1 MAGEA
6 LCSCVIYEVT
16 EGVATSSKSQLM
28 GSQVLNSQKIGV
40 TQSLVFTQ
48 AQSDTRLT
56 TSVCLGFYHGWPTSS
71 PEQEAIALTLNH
83 YHFIYLYIYYPYYYP
98 CGSVPTYK
106 DKQVS
111 TMHLWADRNL
121 KNHKGYILIFTL
133 EKFPKKVLSPWLKT
147 KHAIKIHA
155 STLYKTSNMT

>member
-1 MAGEA
+1 MF
-6 LCSCVIYEVT
+6 LCHLWGHWRSRNFFKVT
-16 EGVATSSKSQLM
+16 TNGVAGTKLQKNWCHPKPSIYPSTEWYKTYHLSVSWFFIMDDQQAVQSKKQLP
-28 GSQVLNSQKIGV
+28 
-40 TQSLVFTQ
+40 SLWT
-48 AQSDTRLT
+48 TT
-56 TSVCLGFYHGWPTSS
+56 TSY
-71 PEQEAIALTLNH
+71 
-83 YHFIYLYIYYPYYYP
+83 IYTYYPYYYP